1 MADHTANQVR
11 ALAATSDQPFAS
23 REEINPSITRVT
35 RYFRY
40 CPGHAA
46 SGTGGFGFSR
56 TSRNSDRTNR
66 RYKTQLAYLR
76 MFERKTMPCS
86 TEKYTEF

>member
-11 ALAATSDQPFAS
+11 ALAAASDQPFAS

-40 CPGHAA
+40 CPAMRQAA
-46 SGTGGFGFSR
+46 QAVLDLVGQARILTGLIEDIKCG
-56 TSRNSDRTNR
+56 
-66 RYKTQLAYLR
+66 
-76 MFERKTMPCS
+76 
-86 TEKYTEF
+86 